1 MTNVNLQSANKNLE
15 SENENAG
22 STFKT
27 LFRESEAESEVNKE
41 CSLFEDDVTFLLF
54 S

>member
-1 MTNVNLQSANKNLE
+1 MTNVNLRSANKNLE

-27 LFRESEAESEVNKE
+27 LFSESEAESEVNKE
-41 CSLFEDDVTFLLF
+41 CSLFEDDVTFF
-54 S
+54 AI